1 MLHLKVKSLL
11 KSHSLAVTKN
21 RLKVLSYFLKINK
34 PIELK
39 TINLEFNSFDRVTLF
54 RVLNTFEKS
63 KLIHNIILDNGKK
76 FFALCNRKCSKL
88 GSHSHSHIHFI
99 CEKCDDVSCVEI
111 DNLPTIELTGHHL
124 HNININAS
132 GICKNCVNY

>member
-11 KSHSLAVTKN
+11 KSHSLTVTKN
-21 RLKVLSYFLKINK
+21 RSKVLSYFLKINK

-76 FFALCNRKCSKL
+76 FFALCNRECSKL
-88 GSHSHSHIHFI
+88 GSHSHNHIHFI
-99 CEKCDDVSCVEI
+99 CEKCDDVSCLDIKNFPKLSAPNYVFK
-111 DNLPTIELTGHHL
+111 DV
-124 HNININAS
+124 NINAS
-132 GICKNCVNY
+132 GLCSNCN